1 MKTLLRAALAVT
13 TLAAASPALAA
24 QQDAFSTSIIS
35 DIRPWDAG
43 RNQPD
48 RGIGARTGKAAL
60 PGKDRLLVVEPNLT
74 TQVFLVGRTKV
85 VDSEGKALA
94 HEALLEG
101 DQVRVD
107 YDVIGNTRIARTV
120 TVLGHPEAV
129 TAP

>member
-1 MKTLLRAALAVT
+1 MKLLRAALAVT
-13 TLAAASPALAA
+13 ALAAAAPALAA

-35 DIRPWDAG
+35 DVRPWDEG
-43 RNQPD
+43 RNQAE

-74 TQVFLVGRTKV
+74 TQVFIIGRTRF
-85 VDSEGKALA
+85 VDARGKPLQ

-107 YDVIGNTRIARTV
+107 YDVIGNTRVARTV
-120 TVLGHPEAV
+120 TVIAHPEP
-129 TAP
+129 TPAP